1 MWLAYLVAAGRETAA
16 PRISLPLLGVRPP
29 PGAPMAKNLPFF
41 NYACFYLN

>member
-16 PRISLPLLGVRPP
+16 PRISLPRLGVWPP

-41 NYACFYLN
+41 NYACFCLN